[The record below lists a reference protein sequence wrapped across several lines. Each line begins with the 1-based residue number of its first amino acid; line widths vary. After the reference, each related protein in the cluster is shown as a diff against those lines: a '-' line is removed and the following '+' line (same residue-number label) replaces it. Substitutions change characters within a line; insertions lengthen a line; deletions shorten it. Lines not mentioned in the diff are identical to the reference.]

1 MVLIIASS
9 PSKVNTLLL
18 RILCVCEGGW
28 MQTLA
33 DIYWL
38 SHPVLLPVWCLFWST
53 FSLVD
58 INVWFKD
65 PHICAH
71 SHRCINLPLPQT
83 PCPWSSTLAH
93 STLVYLTSCPL
104 SLHTKLV
111 TRCCAHRETHG
122 RNFPYYCRS
131 GPQQWSKSACS
142 HLLSWPSCDPSSGI
156 FIFYQLVIGN
166 PHEVGGNI
174 RAPMVGD
181 MRIWDTC

>member
-1 MVLIIASS
+1 MCDSKTLTFVPTPIGVSTYLFPRLLVLDH
-9 PSKVNTLLL
+9 PLLL
-18 RILCVCEGGW
+18 TQPLC
-28 MQTLA
+28 T
-33 DIYWL
+33 
-38 SHPVLLPVWCLFWST
+38 
-53 FSLVD
+53 
-58 INVWFKD
+58 
-65 PHICAH
+65 
-71 SHRCINLPLPQT
+71 
-83 PCPWSSTLAH
+83 
-93 STLVYLTSCPL
+93 LTSCPL

-122 RNFPYYCRS
+122 RNFPYYCCS

-156 FIFYQLVIGN
+156 FIFCQLVIGN